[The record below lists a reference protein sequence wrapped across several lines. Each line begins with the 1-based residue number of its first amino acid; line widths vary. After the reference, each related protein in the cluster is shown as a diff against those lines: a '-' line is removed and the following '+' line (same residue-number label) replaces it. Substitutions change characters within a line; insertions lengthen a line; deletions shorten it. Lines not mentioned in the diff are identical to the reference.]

1 MAEENVPHLFLECPL
16 VRLLWRRL
24 KEATGIFDQFDT
36 LDGLWEAG
44 RRLKRRGDQSVMGKI
59 SQSFVLA
66 VLWTMWL
73 ARTHRIFRNTSIY
86 FENLWESV
94 VYFIKR

>member
-24 KEATGIFDQFDT
+24 KEATGISDHFDT

-44 RRLKRRGDQSVMGKI
+44 RRRTLSIIYMTLEIEGENTEGKTGFPMNNYI
-59 SQSFVLA
+59 
-66 VLWTMWL
+66 
-73 ARTHRIFRNTSIY
+73 
-86 FENLWESV
+86 
-94 VYFIKR
+94 